1 MSPGAKETKPE
12 ASSRAPGPGE
22 PTRPGPTGPGWSW
35 RFAVLAGGAVGTLMR
50 WALGQ
55 LPDVAGFPVGTLS
68 ANVLGAL
75 ALGAL
80 AGWLTRGASQKLP
93 AAEMR
98 WTPISGGLLGA
109 STTFATF
116 IIEVADLWPKTPVT
130 ALSYVAVSLALGFT
144 AAAVGRRTVAG
155 ART

>member
-1 MSPGAKETKPE
+1 MSPGAKGTRP
-12 ASSRAPGPGE
+12 AVASRAPGAGE
-22 PTRPGPTGPGWSW
+22 PTGPGWSW
-35 RFAVLAGGAVGTLMR
+35 RLAVLAGGAAGTLVR
-50 WALGQ
+50 WALGH

-80 AGWLTRGASQKLP
+80 AGWLTRGASQNVP
-93 AAEMR
+93 AADVR

-109 STTFATF
+109 GTTFATF
-116 IIEVADLWPKTPVT
+116 IIEVADLWPESPVT
-130 ALSYVAVSLALGFT
+130 ALTYLCISLALGFA
-144 AAAVGRRTVAG
+144 AAAVGRRTAAG